1 MTGDVERQSA
11 RTKPVLDYPSLA
23 AFIASDRDRSTAIY
37 RRFDRLA
44 ARNLLYLQ
52 SELVE
57 LEAEQDAFD
66 AEDIYGPMET
76 KESARNWAI
85 FAKRATEPGNEKE
98 KKRMELAMKIRKK
111 IKEYRA
117 LNATFLSDLALKLIL
132 AVHRGSGNSRARAY
146 LR

>member
-1 MTGDVERQSA
+1 MTGDVERQSG

-23 AFIASDRDRSTAIY
+23 AFIASDRDGSTAIY

-66 AEDIYGPMET
+66 AEDLYGPMET

-85 FAKRATEPGNEKE
+85 FAKRAIEPANEKE
-98 KKRMELAMKIRKK
+98 KNRMELAMKIRKK
-111 IKEYRA
+111 IKEYRT
-117 LNATFLSDLALKLIL
+117 LNATSLLGLPLKLIL
-132 AVHRGSGNSRARAY
+132 VVYRGGGNSRARAY